1 MSAQTTNAKTPTG
14 SVCPRCG
21 TRLSGTST
29 RCIVCGTDVGAR
41 TSTGVRQRRS
51 EITISIPLAIIV
63 LVIFSLISAGLAF
76 AAVRIT
82 GLGDTAPV
90 EETATPTPTVTQ
102 TLQATLTGTPEATWT
117 PLPPVEHSI
126 ASGDT
131 CLALAAIY
139 EVSVPTILNAN
150 PGLNCNLLIVG
161 NIVYVPQPTPTAS
174 PMPTGTLSPAEATM
188 AACQTL
194 NYTVESNDTL
204 SRIADLYDV
213 EMEAIKEWNGMVA
226 ETVYEGQVLVIPLCR
241 RLPTPGPTPTA
252 TSPPPYPSANLLLP
266 LDGAPFT
273 LADDTV
279 VLQWASVGQLREN
292 ESYQVT
298 VLDVTEGSGSIR
310 LIDYTRDTKYIV
322 PSNMRPSDPLPHV
335 FRWTVTTVRQTG
347 TASGGRPIYQ
357 DAGSVSIQRVF
368 TWSGSIPEATPE
380 P

>member
-1 MSAQTTNAKTPTG
+1 
-14 SVCPRCG
+14 
-21 TRLSGTST
+21 
-29 RCIVCGTDVGAR
+29 
-41 TSTGVRQRRS
+41 
-51 EITISIPLAIIV
+51 

-76 AAVRIT
+76 AAVRFT
-82 GLGDTAPV
+82 GLGDTSPV
-90 EETATPTPTVTQ
+90 EETATPTPTATQ
-102 TLQATLTGTPEATWT
+102 TLQATLTGTPAATWT
-117 PLPPVEHSI
+117 PLPPIEHSI

-139 EVSVPTILNAN
+139 DVSVPTILNAN

-174 PMPTGTLSPAEATM
+174 PMPTGTLSPAEATI

-279 VLQWASVGQLREN
+279 VLQWASVGQLRDN
-292 ESYQVT
+292 EFYQVT

-310 LIDYTRDTKYIV
+310 LVDYTRDTKYIV
-322 PSNMRPSDPLPHV
+322 PSNMRPSDTLPHV
-335 FRWTVTTVRQTG
+335 FRWNVTTVRQTG

-368 TWSGSIPEATPE
+368 TWSGSAPQATPE